1 MQAFGFQPLRHEYAT
16 FPFEFIEVCL
26 RRLREF
32 EISATRNIKLKPVIS
47 FPTPYE
53 RFPPV
58 QEKAS
63 NARGMPG
70 GNVEASI

>member
-1 MQAFGFQPLRHEYAT
+1 MQAFGFQPLRHEYAI

-32 EISATRNIKLKPVIS
+32 EISATRNIKLRPVIS

-53 RFPPV
+53 W
-58 QEKAS
+58 
-63 NARGMPG
+63 
-70 GNVEASI
+70 